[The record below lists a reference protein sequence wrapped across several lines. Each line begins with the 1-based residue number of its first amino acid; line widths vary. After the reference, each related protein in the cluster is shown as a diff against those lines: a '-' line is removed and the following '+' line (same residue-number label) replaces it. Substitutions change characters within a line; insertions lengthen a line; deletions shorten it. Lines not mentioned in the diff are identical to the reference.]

1 LLLVRPITTADGR
14 DIHRLDGRAQFPK
27 LPALLS
33 LLAHAAVLLTAI
45 VFLPGRLEPPSVPPE
60 SSIALVFAPAPAA
73 LPSAADVASPAI
85 DDIAPAPAEHSDE
98 APAAE
103 ATPPPVPEVTE
114 LPVPAPAPME
124 PPVPAPLTA
133 TPPPA
138 EDTQPSPKERP
149 APAQKPTPKPAVA
162 RAHSAPTSPH
172 AGVAPPHSA
181 EPAEQQSAAVG
192 STSPAVTA
200 ALIPPRPVAGME
212 TNRAPTY
219 PEIARRRGEEGRVVL
234 RVSVSVDGMPL
245 DVEVMGPSGHPSL
258 DSAALLAVRQW
269 RFIPATQAGR
279 SVPAFAEVPVR
290 FRLNN

>member
-1 LLLVRPITTADGR
+1 MHPITTAERR
-14 DIHRLDGRAQFPK
+14 DMPRQDGRAQFPK
-27 LPALLS
+27 LPAILS
-33 LLAHAAVLLTAI
+33 LLAHAAVLLAAI

-60 SSIALVFAPAPAA
+60 SSISLVFAPAPAA
-73 LPSAADVASPAI
+73 LPSAADVESPTVN
-85 DDIAPAPAEHSDE
+85 DIAPAPAEHSDE

-103 ATPPPVPEVTE
+103 ATAPPVPEVTE
-114 LPVPAPAPME
+114 MPSPTPTE
-124 PPVPAPLTA
+124 PPA
-133 TPPPA
+133 PA
-138 EDTQPSPKERP
+138 EDTQPPPKERP
-149 APAQKPTPKPAVA
+149 TPAQRPTPKPTVA
-162 RAHSAPTSPH
+162 RTHSAPNSPH
-172 AGVAPPHSA
+172 DGVAPPHSA
-181 EPAEQQSAAVG
+181 EPAEQQSAAPG
-192 STSPAVTA
+192 SASPAVTA

-245 DVEVMGPSGHPSL
+245 DVEVMGTSGHPSL
-258 DSAALLAVRQW
+258 DSAALSAVRQW